1 MVFLLA
7 AGGGG
12 AGYLDTDDSAG
23 RMAGV
28 PNTGGGGAGGYAQDM
43 RSGNGGS
50 GVVLVRYQF
59 Q

>member
-1 MVFLLA
+1 
-7 AGGGG
+7 
-12 AGYLDTDDSAG
+12 
-23 RMAGV
+23 MAGV
-28 PNTGGGGAGGYAQDM
+28 PNTGGGGAGGYAETQ